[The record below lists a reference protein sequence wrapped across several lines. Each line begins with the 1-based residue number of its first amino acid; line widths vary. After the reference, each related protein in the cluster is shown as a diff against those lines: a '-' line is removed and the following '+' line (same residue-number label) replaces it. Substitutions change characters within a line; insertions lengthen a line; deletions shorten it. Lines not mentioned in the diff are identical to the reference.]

1 MKDAIVRA
9 RVEPRLKAEA
19 ESVFETLGI
28 STTEA
33 IRMFL
38 TQVKLRRG
46 LPFVVEIPD
55 DSDILLPA
63 SSRQAALDTCY
74 DD

>member
-9 RVEPRLKAEA
+9 QVEPRLKAEA

>member
-1 MKDAIVRA
+1 VKDAIVRA
-9 RVEPRLKAEA
+9 RVEPRLKEEA
-19 ESVFETLGI
+19 ESVFECLGI

-38 TQVKLRRG
+38 TQVKMRRG
-46 LPFVVEIPD
+46 LPFAVEIPA
-55 DSDILLPA
+55 DSDVLLPA
-63 SSRQAALDTCY
+63 SKRQAALDSCY